1 MVLKGMC
8 NRSCS
13 SKYQLFVSI
22 SLIFK
27 SSGENLYSP
36 YAHSLVKRELGFL
49 GSTTIAKGI
58 LDCKGPWMEK
68 SVVKYCLVDVD
79 DKGVYTPELI
89 ATVAT
94 LRKTCCTECQVMGTH
109 Q

>member
-1 MVLKGMC
+1 MVLKGIC

-27 SSGENLYSP
+27 SSGENLDSL
-36 YAHSLVKRELGFL
+36 YAHTLVKRELGFL
-49 GSTTIAKGI
+49 DSTTTAKGI
-58 LDCKGPWMEK
+58 LDCKGPRMGK
-68 SVVKYCLVDVD
+68 SVVKYCLVD
-79 DKGVYTPELI
+79 DKGVCTPELT

-94 LRKTCCTECQVMGTH
+94 LRKTRCTECQVMGSH